1 MTTLTPD
8 ERQRLLRAK
17 IEIDGRE
24 AVDASLARTLA
35 GHLGA
40 VWQRDMQG
48 LGRVLTLDQMPPDEQ
63 GRLVRIARDTIK
75 KLREGE

>member
-8 ERQRLLRAK
+8 ERQRFLRAK

-35 GHLGA
+35 GHLGV
-40 VWQRDMQG
+40 VWQRDMHG
-48 LGRVLTLDQMPPDEQ
+48 LGRVLTLDQMPPDER